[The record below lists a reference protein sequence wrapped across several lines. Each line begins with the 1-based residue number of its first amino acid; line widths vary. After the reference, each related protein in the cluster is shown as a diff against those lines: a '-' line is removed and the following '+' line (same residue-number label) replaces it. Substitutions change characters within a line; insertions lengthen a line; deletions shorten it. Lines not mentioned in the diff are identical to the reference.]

1 MGHVCGLS
9 AFASDVERIAVN
21 QTSPDPALGDDRS
34 EYLGGANPHPL
45 LTFTPIPQAMSMSI
59 DRARIAEQLY
69 GFSGRPACN
78 LVVAPARYS
87 SSAND
92 GCLSQDIQGART
104 LLDNAGVL
112 DTDGDGIREY
122 RGIPLKVTYQT
133 TVNAVRQATQA
144 LVRDW
149 WREIGIETELPQH
162 DAAVFFGGDP
172 VGDRGYTYR
181 RFFADVQMYTGGPS
195 IDPQQYLSGWSCGHI
210 QQRENN
216 WADGNNSRACNETYD
231 QALAQLSRTMIGPE
245 RDQLVQRLNDIAV
258 QDFYE
263 IPLVTRGLVSAHANP
278 LVGVRMN
285 AWDSELWNIAE
296 WMRR

>member
-1 MGHVCGLS
+1 MGHVGGLS
-9 AFASDVERIAVN
+9 AFASDIERIAVN

-34 EYLGGANPHPL
+34 EYLAGANPHPF

-216 WADGNNSRACNETYD
+216 WADGNNSRACNATYD
-231 QALAQLSRTMIGPE
+231 QALGPNFPG
-245 RDQLVQRLNDIAV
+245 R
-258 QDFYE
+258 
-263 IPLVTRGLVSAHANP
+263 
-278 LVGVRMN
+278 
-285 AWDSELWNIAE
+285 
-296 WMRR
+296 